1 MQPSA
6 SGGTAHCRWC
16 TDATVDQFDDAI
28 ATVAVGLS
36 GDSVMPP
43 TQPLRG
49 DENQAQKRC
58 RKRQQLAEGR
68 RTFAS
73 WRNLL
78 AGSATSERDGTRNY
92 RNARY
97 HFQPG
102 IQRLDWQCRS
112 LQACC

>member
-43 TQPLRG
+43 TWPLR
-49 DENQAQKRC
+49 DENQAQKALPETAAARG
-58 RKRQQLAEGR
+58 RQAHLRQLA
-68 RTFAS
+68 
-73 WRNLL
+73 
-78 AGSATSERDGTRNY
+78 
-92 RNARY
+92 
-97 HFQPG
+97 
-102 IQRLDWQCRS
+102 
-112 LQACC
+112 

>member
-16 TDATVDQFDDAI
+16 TDAI

-49 DENQAQKRC
+49 DENQAQKALPETAAARG
-58 RKRQQLAEGR
+58 RQAHLRQLA
-68 RTFAS
+68 
-73 WRNLL
+73 
-78 AGSATSERDGTRNY
+78 
-92 RNARY
+92 
-97 HFQPG
+97 
-102 IQRLDWQCRS
+102 
-112 LQACC
+112 